1 MTRAQDQALV
11 ERLSDEARRVAATD
25 GAGQPPPGAW
35 HRLEARRQ
43 ATARGGLRRWAPA
56 LAMAALVVGGLA
68 WRAWRAGASGSLTY
82 AVAGGTIEEAGYV
95 RGGLHDSARLD
106 FSDGTRV
113 SLGPSAKLSVTA
125 TGAHG
130 ARLRLQDGGAHFEV
144 VHRPHAAWTVEAGPY
159 SIEVTGTVFDVRW
172 SGADEIAEVR
182 LRAGSVRVTG
192 PLLTERATL
201 RAGQSLIARLAA
213 HEVRIEDEAAHEKR
227 EELHPRSPAP
237 APPAPPVAEPAAP
250 PPAVE
255 GTAPE
260 HAAGEHPASAA
271 PVPARKRIAR
281 RLASSSPA
289 PAAWAP
295 TGWSSRMAT
304 GDTKTILSEAE
315 AHGVDAVLEQADA
328 PALVALADAARYDG
342 QPDLAARV
350 LLAERRRFPGTPAA
364 ANAAFFL
371 GRLGDDGGKAPD
383 ALKWYRLYLTEQPR
397 GPYASEALGRVMLGV
412 ARVSG
417 HAAAREMAE
426 DYLARFPNGTYLL
439 HARQILATP

>member
-11 ERLSDEARRVAATD
+11 EALSDEARRRRCRRRRRAAAARRLAPAG
-25 GAGQPPPGAW
+25 GAPPGD
-35 HRLEARRQ
+35 RR
-43 ATARGGLRRWAPA
+43 AAGSGDGRPPWRWPRWCSGASRGARGE
-56 LAMAALVVGGLA
+56 
-68 WRAWRAGASGSLTY
+68 RASAGALTY

-95 RGGLHDSARLD
+95 RGGLQDSARLD

-113 SLGPSAKLSVTA
+113 SLGPSAKLSVAA
-125 TGAHG
+125 TGTHG

-201 RAGQSLIARLAA
+201 RPGQSLIARLAA
-213 HEVRIEDEAAHEKR
+213 HEVRIEDEAAHGQP
-227 EELHPRSPAP
+227 EELRP
-237 APPAPPVAEPAAP
+237 
-250 PPAVE
+250 
-255 GTAPE
+255 
-260 HAAGEHPASAA
+260 PASARA
-271 PVPARKRIAR
+271 ASRRPPRPAATRTPRQPNTRSEQRAERLSGRPEKRV
-281 RLASSSPA
+281 A
-289 PAAWAP
+289 PAARFVVARRPGRGRLQAGRPGWRPATRRPSCPRPRRTASTPCWSRRTPPRWLRWLTPPATTVSPIWRRAFCWPSAGASRAP
-295 TGWSSRMAT
+295 
-304 GDTKTILSEAE
+304 
-315 AHGVDAVLEQADA
+315 
-328 PALVALADAARYDG
+328 
-342 QPDLAARV
+342 
-350 LLAERRRFPGTPAA
+350 RRPR
-364 ANAAFFL
+364 NAAFFL
-371 GRLGDDGGKAPD
+371 GRLGDDGGKAPE

-397 GPYASEALGRVMLGV
+397 GPYASEALGRVMLEV

-426 DYLARFPNGTYLL
+426 EYLARFPNGTYLL